1 MPPAPM
7 MGTWGFAGALP
18 LICAEPIRAGV
29 KLSAFNFTVSEE
41 NGCCGVQVADHRPL
55 WKLDSASG
63 GSPFENEA
71 ATAPEDIGEPQS
83 PAMEASIAVAQAA
96 GLVKFTLRNVNT
108 GSSLSA
114 LQAG

>member
-41 NGCCGVQVADHRPL
+41 KGCCGVQVADQRPL
-55 WKLDSASG
+55 WKLFSASG

-83 PAMEASIAVAQAA
+83 PSMETSIAAGHAA
-96 GLVKFTLRNVNT
+96 GLVKLTPRTLT
-108 GSSLSA
+108 TSTSL
-114 LQAG
+114 AGWQ